1 MLLSS
6 LGYSP
11 TGEAFNLACEDVATS
26 VAVALGADKLI
37 LFGEDTGIRDEDG
50 ELLREL
56 KPTRAAPLL
65 ANLGN
70 SQPGTLLQ
78 AACKACNAGLRRSH
92 IVSFA
97 EDGALLTELFT
108 RDGGGTLVS
117 QEAFEQIRGASI
129 DDVGG
134 LLELLRPLEEAG
146 ILVRRSR
153 EVLET
158 EIGQFTLIERDGRI
172 IGCAALYPLEG
183 SSAAELA
190 CVAIDPAYRQG
201 GRGDQLLQHI
211 ERQARSLKIDTLFVL
226 TTRTAHWF
234 RERGF
239 EVDHS
244 TINRW
249 VLAYAPVIEKRLR
262 QFRRPHCG
270 SIRIDETY
278 VKICGK
284 WRYLY
289 RAIDKQGNPIDFLLT
304 AKRDLD
310 AAKRFFRKMLKDEP
324 LLSPAKI
331 GTDGANTFP
340 SAIRTSVDDW
350 HLRPDPVHYVTK
362 HLQQGIE
369 SDHFR
374 VKKNMPK
381 IGGFQSFKTA
391 RRTIAGFEAMLW
403 LRKGFGFSGEW
414 TVNDQNDLL
423 RYLFGLQKV
432 NKA

>member
-1 MLLSS
+1 VHGSRPQIEERLALRGIRSQYHNDLRVTDIDTLSCVIDAVGSLRIAIEARLCAQQSGSRLRVVSGNLVTAKPIGVVDGVDFHHTGEVRRIDRKAITRHLDEQNIVLLSS

-65 ANLGN
+65 AKLGN

-183 SSAAELA
+183 SRAAELA

-239 EVDHS
+239 EPSSV
-244 TINRW
+244 
-249 VLAYAPVIEKRLR
+249 ERL
-262 QFRRPHCG
+262 P
-270 SIRIDETY
+270 
-278 VKICGK
+278 
-284 WRYLY
+284 
-289 RAIDKQGNPIDFLLT
+289 
-304 AKRDLD
+304 AKR
-310 AAKRFFRKMLKDEP
+310 AALY
-324 LLSPAKI
+324 
-331 GTDGANTFP
+331 N
-340 SAIRTSVDDW
+340 
-350 HLRPDPVHYVTK
+350 
-362 HLQQGIE
+362 LQRNSKVFE
-369 SDHFR
+369 
-374 VKKNMPK
+374 KK
-381 IGGFQSFKTA
+381 
-391 RRTIAGFEAMLW
+391 L
-403 LRKGFGFSGEW
+403 
-414 TVNDQNDLL
+414 
-423 RYLFGLQKV
+423 
-432 NKA
+432 